1 MRVAVLH
8 TPHPRRRGLLLHES
22 GIHVR
27 GVRARERHGV
37 VVVHCRGV
45 RMMAVMMT
53 MPVVMMTVAM
63 VVVAVPVP
71 MMLAHVVVRE

>member
-1 MRVAVLH
+1 M
-8 TPHPRRRGLLLHES
+8 
-22 GIHVR
+22 
-27 GVRARERHGV
+27 
-37 VVVHCRGV
+37 HCRGV

>member
-1 MRVAVLH
+1 M
-8 TPHPRRRGLLLHES
+8 
-22 GIHVR
+22 R